1 MERQRVCLTM
11 ADRYSHFYSMTA
23 LYSKAKESRVFWFLI
38 GTATGANEPLRDL
51 VSVFF

>member
-1 MERQRVCLTM
+1 MCLTM
-11 ADRYSHFYSMTA
+11 VDRFSHLFRMSA